1 MKNQISEAALEAE
14 ALMYEAG
21 PFCAGGVGWSY
32 TVERDCVLVDLGNGW
47 FVQVRVEEERA
58 ILDLGE
64 RLQQVLGVATMTVSD
79 GPLRVAVVFATAL
92 DSMAVL
98 ADHLE
103 NS

>member
-14 ALMYEAG
+14 ALMREAG

-58 ILDLGE
+58 ILDLGD
-64 RLQQVLGVATMTVSD
+64 RPSGGGVATMTVSD

>member
-58 ILDLGE
+58 ILDLGD
-64 RLQQVLGVATMTVSD
+64 RPSGGGVATMTVSD

>member
-64 RLQQVLGVATMTVSD
+64 RPSGGGVATMTVSD

>member
-58 ILDLGE
+58 ILDLGD
-64 RLQQVLGVATMTVSD
+64 RPSGGGVATMTVSD
-79 GPLRVAVVFATAL
+79 GPLRVAAVFATAL
-92 DSMAVL
+92 DSTAVL

>member
-14 ALMYEAG
+14 ARMYEAG

-64 RLQQVLGVATMTVSD
+64 RAHGGGVATMTVSD